1 MFDNKDI
8 SSLTMVGKI
17 LLICLVV
24 AFAGHSLSIF
34 EAHHQSSHIFNGR
47 YKLQADNGEFL
58 TLCLTGCG
66 PTASSG
72 TPVAAIRSEDCA
84 NSVWKIE
91 NNGATVTMRGHNKN
105 YLTRCGACW
114 AQATNPY
121 SVTVHVTDY
130 TSQYA
135 QWTPEAKG

>member
-91 NNGATVTMRGHNKN
+91 NNGAGYFFSLCLIYTGGPYPSRT
-105 YLTRCGACW
+105 YTAEC
-114 AQATNPY
+114 NP
-121 SVTVHVTDY
+121 
-130 TSQYA
+130 A
-135 QWTPEAKG
+135 GLICTPI